1 MFYMLLIQI
10 FEDETPAAKAL
21 FDYPDM
27 DAAKAA
33 LFSTMA
39 SSMANDNIK
48 TVVCEIINDRGS
60 VLKYEYWERP
70 TEDPEGLEAADE

>member
-1 MFYMLLIQI
+1 MFYMLLIQT

-39 SSMANDNIK
+39 SSMANENIK
-48 TVVCEIINDRGS
+48 TVMCEIINEAGS
-60 VLKYEYWERP
+60 VLKHERWERN
-70 TEDPEGLEAADE
+70 PESIAEII